1 MFNLFGKKN
10 KIEQKLAQILINNG
24 MVISTAESCTGGLL
38 SSRLTDVSGSSAY
51 TKLNF
56 VTYSNDVK
64 QSLLGVSAETLE
76 RFGSVSKECAAEMAM
91 GLHEKTN
98 ADVVVCTTGIAGPTG
113 GTPMKPVGL
122 MYVAIKSKYKAV
134 VQEFRLN
141 PRMKRTKMKY
151 KFTQCA
157 LEMLLDFLSD
167 LT

>member
-1 MFNLFGKKN
+1 MQL
-10 KIEQKLAQILINNG
+10 
-24 MVISTAESCTGGLL
+24 
-38 SSRLTDVSGSSAY
+38 RD
-51 TKLNF
+51 
-56 VTYSNDVK
+56 SNAVK
-64 QSLLGVSAETLE
+64 QSLLGVSQDTLE
-76 RFGSVSKECAAEMAM
+76 QFGAVSKECAAEMAL

-113 GTPMKPVGL
+113 GSPNKPVGL

-141 PRMKRTKMKY
+141 PKLKRTKMKY

-167 LT
+167 ISG